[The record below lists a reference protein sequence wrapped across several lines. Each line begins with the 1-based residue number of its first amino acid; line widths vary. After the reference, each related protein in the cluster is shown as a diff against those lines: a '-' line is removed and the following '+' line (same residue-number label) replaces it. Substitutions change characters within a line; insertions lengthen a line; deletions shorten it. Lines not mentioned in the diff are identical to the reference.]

1 MPCSVHYPNMSATAP
16 HKLAHRSTH
25 CVFLG
30 YSEHHKGYR
39 CLNLSTNHLVI
50 SRHVVFDEAVF
61 PYATSPH
68 RATNLQFLL
77 SETAPVVSPIG
88 TCLPAGS
95 TAPRAATLEPSLTDA
110 VGQATPLA
118 SGHPSLVSRGPDAPV
133 APLEPS
139 TPMPRAASASTPS
152 APARPARPHQPLGDR
167 PAPRAIFTD
176 PPAPDPQDALV
187 RPDRTFCKVYE
198 RHRRWVTSLAASASS
213 STVTP
218 SSSAIVALSV
228 QQLSADSADC
238 SRHSY

>member
-110 VGQATPLA
+110 AGQATPLA
-118 SGHPSLVSRGPDAPV
+118 SGHPPLVSRAGTLLWCPGALTPLSRPSSHRLLCHARLLHQLL
-133 APLEPS
+133 APLPG
-139 TPMPRAASASTPS
+139 PRGLTN
-152 APARPARPHQPLGDR
+152 
-167 PAPRAIFTD
+167 
-176 PPAPDPQDALV
+176 
-187 RPDRTFCKVYE
+187 
-198 RHRRWVTSLAASASS
+198 
-213 STVTP
+213 
-218 SSSAIVALSV
+218 LSV
-228 QQLSADSADC
+228 IAPLHGQSSQTPLLLALKTLWSGLTGLSARSTNVIDVG
-238 SRHSY
+238 

>member
-1 MPCSVHYPNMSATAP
+1 VRYWVERLHTATYLLNRLPTKTISASCPHHALFGTPPTYEHLRVFGYECYPNMSATAP
-16 HKLAHRSTH
+16 HKLAPRSTH

-68 RATNLQFLL
+68 RATDLQFLL

-110 VGQATPLA
+110 AGQATPLA
-118 SGHPSLVSRGPDAPV
+118 NGHPPLVSRGPDAPT

-139 TPMPRAASASTPS
+139 THVPRAASASTPS
-152 APARPARPHQPLGDR
+152 ALARPARPHQPLGDR

-176 PPAPDPQDALV
+176 PPAPGPQDAPV
-187 RPDRTFCKVYE
+187 
-198 RHRRWVTSLAASASS
+198 
-213 STVTP
+213 
-218 SSSAIVALSV
+218 
-228 QQLSADSADC
+228 
-238 SRHSY
+238 